1 MGERLAQQLLSTP
14 VQLSVPNEQEP
25 ANFQHMILDMA
36 VERDSLTERRA
47 MDDATRRRVSCW

>member
-1 MGERLAQQLLSTP
+1 MTAPLDPRVAFGTKRTRTREL
-14 VQLSVPNEQEP
+14 P
-25 ANFQHMILDMA
+25 AHDMA